1 MIEPRLVRGRHL
13 IPTSTST
20 EGLTSVNEPYG
31 HNHHVAPPR
40 RRRAHML
47 LAPFVLLI
55 VSLAQASSPDD
66 TPPRVIVRLDA
77 ALLAIL
83 NGGPN
88 GGGGIFVPPDGT
100 GAGLGG
106 GSGAEFGVEV
116 RIFRWIAL
124 DAGVGRYGTTLDVGR
139 DRGLDARVDS
149 RSAPVDLKAVSVGL
163 VVTPPK
169 WRTSLVCAGFGAL
182 VMRADISDAPPELEI
197 SIDDGGNAAGF
208 DFRADFLFSKN
219 RHWGIGVALA
229 FVNLDPR
236 FVDQQS
242 GEEDSLQVSGM
253 FLRLGV
259 RGAW

>member
-1 MIEPRLVRGRHL
+1 MNGPCLSTGRPRAKRLV
-13 IPTSTST
+13 
-20 EGLTSVNEPYG
+20 
-31 HNHHVAPPR
+31 
-40 RRRAHML
+40 HML
-47 LAPFVLLI
+47 LALFALLAF
-55 VSLAQASSPDD
+55 SQAHTSSPDD

-77 ALLAIL
+77 ALLALL

-88 GGGGIFVPPDGT
+88 GGGGVFIPPDGT
-100 GAGLGG
+100 GAGLGD
-106 GSGAEFGVEV
+106 GSGAELGVEV
-116 RIFRWIAL
+116 RIFRWIAM
-124 DAGVGRYGTTLDVGR
+124 DAGVGRYGSTLDIGR
-139 DRGLDARVDS
+139 DRGLEVRVDS
-149 RSAPVDLKAVSVGL
+149 RSAPVDLKTFSVGL

-182 VMRADISDAPPELEI
+182 LMRADISDAPPELGI
-197 SIDDGGNAAGF
+197 SIDDGGNAAGL

-236 FVDQQS
+236 FVDLES

-253 FLRLGV
+253 FLRLGL